1 MRIIF
6 ALMLSTL
13 SGFVLATEPVQF
25 DYMMNCQG
33 CHLPNG
39 EGFPARNVPRVKD
52 HLGKFLHVEGG
63 REFLIQVPGSAQ
75 SDLDDKKLSAV
86 INWMLTT
93 FSASELP
100 QDFEPYTENEVSRL
114 RTKTLID
121 VKGAREV
128 LMSRI
133 EKIEPLN
140 QNLGNPP

>member
-1 MRIIF
+1 M
-6 ALMLSTL
+6 
-13 SGFVLATEPVQF
+13 ATEPVQF

>member
-1 MRIIF
+1 
-6 ALMLSTL
+6 MLSAL

-33 CHLPNG
+33 CHLSNG

-63 REFLIQVPGSAQ
+63 REFLIQVPGSSQ

-100 QDFEPYTENEVSRL
+100 QDFKPYTENEVSRL

-140 QNLGNPP
+140 QNIGNSP